1 MNAGGKRERLFC
13 FLHYFNHVH
22 SKCVTVVRGSIS
34 EAIFKSE
41 YKSCYIKC
49 SELPDFSGKSAL
61 PSSQIT
67 CSVSQ
72 IYLEPFFWS
81 QKMNVR
87 RSCSTQLFLQDLQVW
102 MGSVGP
108 SAWEQ
113 LSSTNTSS
121 CTVISNKSSYPSG
134 VHCKFLTFLYFSFI
148 NHCLTWISLNLFYS
162 NACHLYTV
170 R

>member
-1 MNAGGKRERLFC
+1 MHHCCKRE
-13 FLHYFNHVH
+13 
-22 SKCVTVVRGSIS
+22 SDT

-81 QKMNVR
+81 QKKKRMLEGRAPHNF
-87 RSCSTQLFLQDLQVW
+87 SLWDLQVW
-102 MGSVGP
+102 IGSVGP
-108 SAWEQ
+108 SVWEQ
-113 LSSTNTSS
+113 LPSSTNTSS
-121 CTVISNKSSYPSG
+121 WTVISNKSSYPSG